1 MIKDKNEQ
9 TKMFE
14 PWIKKYNLQV
24 IGKEECGN
32 FEHSETEQFFN
43 EIVKEDIKRETFEA
57 HIKVVRAT
65 EDSNSAKWDEYE
77 AIWRE
82 ILGY

>member
-14 PWIKKYNLQV
+14 PWVKKYGLQ
-24 IGKEECGN
+24 IMSEKDFGFTCQ
-32 FEHSETEQFFN
+32 ETEQFFN

-65 EDSNSAKWDEYE
+65 NSVKWDEYE
-77 AIWRE
+77 TIWRE
-82 ILGY
+82 ILGF

>member
-14 PWIKKYNLQV
+14 PWIRKYNLQV
-24 IGKEECGN
+24 MDDGP
-32 FEHSETEQFFN
+32 HSFTYDETEQFYN
-43 EIVKEDIKRETFEA
+43 EVMKEDIKRETFEA
-57 HIKVVRAT
+57 HIKVIRAT
-65 EDSNSAKWDEYE
+65 EDNNIAKWNEYE

-82 ILGY
+82 ILGF